1 MFIRKYF
8 LGNGNSTSV
17 LYGVRNPNKR
27 REKGMTLEIE
37 DEKARPVED
46 MEGER
51 IRKEVGERKK
61 GEEDREKYM
70 ARVKFKMWS

>member
-8 LGNGNSTSV
+8 LANGDSTSV

-37 DEKARPVED
+37 GEKARPVEE
-46 MEGER
+46 MGEER

-61 GEEDREKYM
+61 GEEYREKYM
-70 ARVKFKMWS
+70 ARVKFKM